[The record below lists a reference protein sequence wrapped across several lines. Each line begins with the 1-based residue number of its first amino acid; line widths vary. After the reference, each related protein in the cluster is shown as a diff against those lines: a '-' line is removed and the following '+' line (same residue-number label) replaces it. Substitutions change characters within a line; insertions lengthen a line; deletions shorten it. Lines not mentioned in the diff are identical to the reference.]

1 MNKKIRLNNRLSTPA
16 PAPYTYNYPT
26 LTIDIC
32 TLKGKGWRKVCHGN
46 ANQMSGSNH
55 IDFGKSRLWNKVS

>member
-1 MNKKIRLNNRLSTPA
+1 MNQKTRLNNRLSTPA

-46 ANQMSGSNH
+46 ANQMKAGVTVS
-55 IDFGKSRLWNKVS
+55 ILERADFRIR